1 MEPVKLI
8 VLAVLLIVTC
18 IAIYRGLLMD
28 WLKKRPRRTAKK
40 PI

>member
-1 MEPVKLI
+1 MEAKKLI
-8 VLAVLLIVTC
+8 VLAVLLVVIG

-28 WLKKRPRRTAKK
+28 WLKKRSSRPVKK